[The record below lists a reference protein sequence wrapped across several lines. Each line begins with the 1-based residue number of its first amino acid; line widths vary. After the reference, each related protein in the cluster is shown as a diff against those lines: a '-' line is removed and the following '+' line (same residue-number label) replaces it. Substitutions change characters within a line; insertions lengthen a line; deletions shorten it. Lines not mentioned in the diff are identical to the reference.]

1 MFTPAMLVLAGL
13 SFASSPWADRTEPL
27 AVPAVQPTDA
37 VVSGAAE
44 AELNGTNA
52 AVRQPGPQFS
62 FSVVASGLNQ
72 PIGIAVHG
80 GGTVYF
86 TEVPTPGIPGS
97 MGGMNAVKVIELE
110 SGAISTLSSGEPEP
124 LNLALSQEGV
134 PAWTCRTAGVIL
146 TLDDMGDRVPL
157 LTGLLNPTGIA
168 MNRDAV
174 YFTQIP
180 TPGVPGTQGGSNTT
194 NSYDGTT
201 IATLTTGEPEP
212 YDIAVSSDGTAYW
225 TCRSA
230 GVILTRSPEGA
241 VQLVL
246 GGLSAPTGIA
256 LDEVGGAL
264 YFTEVPTPGVPGSA
278 GGMNTVNRID
288 LSTGTREVLNS
299 GDPEPTDIAVASN
312 GRIYWTCTSAGV
324 IVEGRRTRGR

>member
-1 MFTPAMLVLAGL
+1 MITPAMLVLAGL
-13 SFASSPWADRTEPL
+13 SFASSPWA
-27 AVPAVQPTDA
+27 QPTSPAAPADA
-37 VVSGAAE
+37 KVARSADPTLSDA
-44 AELNGTNA
+44 A
-52 AVRQPGPQFS
+52 AVRAPQPRFT
-62 FSVVASGLNQ
+62 FSVIASGLNQ
-72 PIGIAVHG
+72 PVGIAVHG
-80 GGTVYF
+80 GGTLYF
-86 TEVPTPGIPGS
+86 TEVPTPGVPGP
-97 MGGMNAVKVIELE
+97 MGGMNSVKTLDLE
-110 SGAISTLSSGEPEP
+110 SGDITTLSAGEPEP
-124 LNLALSQEGV
+124 LNIAISQQGR

-146 TLDDMGDRVPL
+146 TIDEMGDRVPL
-157 LTGLLNPTGIA
+157 LTGLMRPTGIA
-168 MNRDAV
+168 MNRDAL
-174 YFTQIP
+174 YFTQVP
-180 TPGVPGTQGGSNTT
+180 TPGVPGTQGGTNTT
-194 NSYDGTT
+194 NSYDGST
-201 IATLTTGEPEP
+201 IETLTTGEPEP
-212 YDIAVSSDGTAYW
+212 YDITVAQDGTAYW

-288 LSTGTREVLNS
+288 LATGTREVLNA
-299 GDPEPTDIAVASN
+299 GDPQPTDIAVASN